1 MCCKGG
7 FDVRDYF
14 WGELPE
20 SDRAEAERHVAGCGM
35 CSEEL
40 AELKAQRGILLTLRE
55 EESPQRIGFVSDK
68 VFEPSPVR
76 RWLDSFWTSG
86 ARLGFA
92 SAAMLSCSILVYSA
106 RQPAVV
112 EKRVPVAAVT
122 NPVSAAAP
130 VDIQAVVNT
139 AVKAALAEQ
148 EKKTGSLLAAA
159 EEKHQMEER
168 VMAMRVSEYLTNVEK
183 RISYSRAIAMDYSS
197 NKVGQ

>member
-7 FDVRDYF
+7 FNVRDYF

-40 AELKAQRGILLTLRE
+40 AELKGQRGVLMTLRE
-55 EESPQRIGFVSDK
+55 EKSPQRIGFVSDK

-76 RWLDSFWTSG
+76 RWLHSFWTSG

-106 RQPAVV
+106 RQPVTV
-112 EKRVPVAAVT
+112 EKRDPVATVT
-122 NPVSAAAP
+122 TSASAATPA
-130 VDIQAVVNT
+130 D
-139 AVKAALAEQ
+139 
-148 EKKTGSLLAAA
+148 
-159 EEKHQMEER
+159 
-168 VMAMRVSEYLTNVEK
+168 
-183 RISYSRAIAMDYSS
+183 
-197 NKVGQ
+197 